1 MKNRGRSNHPRS
13 AQANPGGD
21 FSCIRIFG
29 EVRLLPA
36 YPGGAYELLAVRPE
50 SLDLP
55 EEVRAAIEERKDEI
69 HSEEDLRR
77 MAYEL
82 MLRR

>member
-1 MKNRGRSNHPRS
+1 MYPYFWGGTPS
-13 AQANPGGD
+13 PGL
-21 FSCIRIFG
+21 S
-29 EVRLLPA
+29 
-36 YPGGAYELLAVRPE
+36 GGTYELLAVRAE

>member
-1 MKNRGRSNHPRS
+1 MYPYFW
-13 AQANPGGD
+13 GGTP
-21 FSCIRIFG
+21 SSG
-29 EVRLLPA
+29 LS
-36 YPGGAYELLAVRPE
+36 GGAYELLA
-50 SLDLP
+50 
-55 EEVRAAIEERKDEI
+55 VRAAIEERKDEI

>member
-1 MKNRGRSNHPRS
+1 MYTYFL
-13 AQANPGGD
+13 GG
-21 FSCIRIFG
+21 SPYYG
-29 EVRLLPA
+29 LS
-36 YPGGAYELLAVRPE
+36 GGAYELLAVRAE

>member
-1 MKNRGRSNHPRS
+1 MYPYFW
-13 AQANPGGD
+13 GGTP
-21 FSCIRIFG
+21 SSG
-29 EVRLLPA
+29 LS
-36 YPGGAYELLAVRPE
+36 GGAYELLAVRPE

-77 MAYEL
+77 MAHEL

>member
-1 MKNRGRSNHPRS
+1 MYPYFW
-13 AQANPGGD
+13 GGTP
-21 FSCIRIFG
+21 SSG
-29 EVRLLPA
+29 LS
-36 YPGGAYELLAVRPE
+36 GGAYELLAVRAE

-55 EEVRAAIEERKDEI
+55 EGGRPASEEPKDET

-77 MAYEL
+77 MPYEL

>member
-1 MKNRGRSNHPRS
+1 MIFHVSVFLGRY
-13 AQANPGGD
+13 A
-21 FSCIRIFG
+21 F
-29 EVRLLPA
+29 
-36 YPGGAYELLAVRPE
+36 GAYELLAVRAE